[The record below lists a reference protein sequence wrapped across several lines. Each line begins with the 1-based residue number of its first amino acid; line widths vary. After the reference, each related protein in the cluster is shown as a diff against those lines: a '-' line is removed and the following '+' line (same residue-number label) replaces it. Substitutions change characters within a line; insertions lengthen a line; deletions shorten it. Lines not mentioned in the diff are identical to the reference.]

1 MAKQSALRRFVS
13 KHSATRFNIGFAQ
26 STLQLNEPKI

>member
-1 MAKQSALRRFVS
+1 MAEQSALRWLIS

-26 STLQLNEPKI
+26 STLPLNEPKI